1 MGNFLLMLLSGVIY
15 GNVER
20 SEINDDDCDVN
31 YIENG
36 FVCQKVKQGQQYCIE
51 LLNKECGQNDKF
63 CIC

>member
-36 FVCQKVKQGQQYCIE
+36 FVC
-51 LLNKECGQNDKF
+51 
-63 CIC
+63 